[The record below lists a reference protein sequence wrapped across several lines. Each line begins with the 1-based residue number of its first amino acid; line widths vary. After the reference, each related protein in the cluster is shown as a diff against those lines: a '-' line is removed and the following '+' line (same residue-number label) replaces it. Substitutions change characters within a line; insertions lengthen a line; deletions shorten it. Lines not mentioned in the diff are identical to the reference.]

1 MSKTEKR
8 LSIVSIVL
16 IAVMVFTTVF
26 NVAIGGI
33 SLAADG
39 SVGSGGNGSSA
50 ANNFEKVNMDLSAL
64 REQYVKQSLMQKNI
78 ASYDGER
85 WVIVELIGD
94 TLYDKFSS
102 STRYNEYS
110 EFGKSVEGRKAKANI
125 QAEQQK
131 FLSKLDSH
139 GIDYKF
145 KYSYTGLA
153 NAVAIK
159 INSDAFNAVKKMN
172 GVSDVYYTE
181 NYAVPTVE
189 AVTNN
194 ANVYTTGIYDSSDID
209 YKGEGMVVAVLD
221 TGLDYTHEAFAA
233 MPKNPSLGWDKA
245 YIEEKISSPNFNA
258 VGTADDFYYNEKI
271 PFAYDYADDD
281 TDVYPS
287 YSSHGTHVA
296 GIVAGSSDYVVNK
309 ETGEKF
315 IGVAPE
321 AQLVIGKV
329 FTDNLDSEG
338 LGGAN
343 SMDILAAVEDCAL
356 LGVDVI
362 NMSLGTAAGFTDERS
377 STWITEVYAQVEAA
391 GISLVVAA
399 SNDYSSGFGGG
410 NGTNLASNPD
420 SGTVGSP
427 STYGFALSVASINGQ
442 KSDYLIANDD
452 PNQVAFITESSNEF
466 GVAFEFV
473 DLLYE
478 IAAQTRNVA
487 SVARTEN
494 LKFKYVV
501 IGDVGRPGNYTSTIK
516 RRLAD
521 KTGYDGT
528 IALVKRGD
536 TTFAEKVQA
545 AMDAGAD
552 ACIIYN
558 SVAGTIRMSL
568 GDVENPIPTCSI
580 TMDAGKVLVD
590 NADRRTSCGS
600 VTVNAS
606 EQIAGPFM
614 SDFSSWGP
622 TPDLHLKP
630 EITAHGGEI
639 TSAVAGGYDVYS
651 GTSMAAPNMAGAIA
665 LLRQHL
671 KAEGLQGKD
680 LSARINQV
688 LMSTATIAN
697 NDSGNPY
704 SPRKQGAGLA
714 GIKDAIDSEGY
725 ITVND
730 AKGNVSDKTKIEL
743 FDDPMK
749 KGVYELRFTMHN
761 TTDSMQT
768 YEPKVYVMTETM
780 SSDMKTVAEK
790 AYILNNDCTI
800 EYRVGGQVHSGTL
813 TVPQNSTVEVEIKI
827 TLGAGAREYLD
838 KNFINGMFVEGFVS
852 MVATGNTKITLGLPY
867 LAFYGDWTDAPLFD
881 YDTYELAESEKDSE
895 IKTEN
900 KLKASAAETRI
911 IGMYYNDEYILPLG
925 QYIYEQDEEEV
936 QIYPER
942 EKIAISMFDDTTYGH
957 TIYEIYAVYAGL
969 LRGAA
974 YMNVVITDAA
984 TGEVKFVQRQEN
996 VNKSY
1001 AAGGSNRGAF
1011 VPLELN
1017 PAEWG
1022 LSNNST
1028 YNVSLVGEIDYGHY
1042 EDANGEKHG
1051 ALAGQNKK
1059 NVDKEGYRIDE
1070 NGNRVLDKNGYP
1082 ILDIRNSFDFQ
1093 FTADYEAPE
1102 MLSYKIRY
1110 VPYTVNKVV
1119 KYRIYM
1125 DVEVRDNQYVQDILP
1140 CYIDETREENKLRLL
1155 TEYAIP
1161 VYGQK
1166 GETSTVSFEITD
1178 LYDDY
1183 IKNSTEEKQLYLQV
1197 EDYALNSTTYRIRL
1211 GSEGISSTA
1220 KNYPYSVDFAE
1231 DELLVKGDSAV
1242 DGKGNTYNWYEL
1254 TLSPYTLYTLNPT
1267 VKVLNDAGEPVV
1279 STSTDALFK
1288 TLTWTGGGKR
1298 VIADNYQLFSNSPA
1312 VSART
1317 TMTLG
1322 DETGK
1327 VYARIRVSIKG
1338 ETVNSLPK
1346 PESIKFNPVINGDGY
1361 VVSLDAIAPELELNP
1376 GQTLKLGWSVSP
1388 WYCTPPQVIWSSS
1401 NPQVVD
1407 VDSEGNVTTLARG
1420 SSYITVQS
1428 KDDPNVVKS
1437 VRVKVGASYRVSN
1450 FTLMDFY
1457 GHGEAIIPNNLNI
1470 MYLNED
1476 CFKGRTDIEK
1486 VVLPTTL
1493 TEIPENAFQG
1503 CTSLK
1508 EVIIP
1513 GKCTVIRENAFNGC
1527 KGLTTVRLGQFVDS
1541 EQNSVGDEYYGTLTV
1556 GRHAFRNCE
1565 NLDTITMYG
1574 GTYGES
1580 DYYEINSQ
1588 RRITTLYDEAFLGC
1602 VKLKSIDL
1610 YEVRVSGSGVFR
1622 NCTGLKT
1629 VTLSE
1634 HTVIGEYMFE
1644 GCTSLNNVNYSAAA
1658 VAPYAFKDCTG
1669 LTSLSLADSV
1679 QSIGA
1684 GAFYNTRMSAVA
1696 LPNGEITV
1704 GADAFAHCANL
1715 ATVSLSAKTHINMGT
1730 RSPFAGCTQLKEYT
1744 LAGASDFYTVTDGIL
1759 YEDGGATL
1767 ASVPVG
1773 HASFELPVQVTRIGD
1788 AAYSGVTGIADVNL
1802 SRNNFQIGKYAFA
1815 NSSVESVKL
1824 PDGMTAIPEGLFYGC
1839 ARLTSVTANDGFAEL
1854 KRIENGAFLN
1864 CASLTSISMPE
1875 VLTIGEEAFM
1885 GSGLTALPS
1894 AKITEIGMNA
1904 FNGTALTN
1912 VSLPNLSKLGAAAFA
1927 NIASL
1932 VRVELGA
1939 VTSMGSEAFINSQK
1953 ITYVSFAQGTT
1964 EIGEKAFYSENHVNN
1979 AIEVVLPDSV
1989 AVIGSKAFYN
1999 QGGLTS
2005 VNLSGVKYVHAYAF
2019 YKTSLTGADL
2029 SNIEQIGASAFE
2041 ETKLVTAN
2049 LDKAEII
2056 GDSAFYGVK
2065 TLTSVNFGAAR
2076 IIGYEAFADTALNTV
2091 EIPATMSRRTY
2102 DFSWYEYDEKN
2113 RPELDQFKT
2122 RQEIAYGAGAFAGIP
2137 TLTSITVAQG
2147 NPVFV
2152 SIDGV
2157 LYSRVEKGL
2166 VLEQYPTAKPDKSYT
2181 VEKNTV
2187 EIREEAFQSVSSL
2200 ESVEF
2205 PYTVN
2210 TIGAYA
2216 FFQSSVK
2223 NYKFNGVEAPVL
2235 LSNYFDLSV
2244 FASDPDT
2251 KRFLGGSTNFYANF
2265 YDFAIF
2271 ADKDAWA
2278 SPSDYKLTLTIPLNA
2293 TGYDGVWTAFFS
2305 TIKRTSSIEADRTT
2319 HAALE
2324 AIASLMSYL
2333 TDKDIANMPI
2343 EQVKKD
2349 SELGLIAANA
2359 RNAYNQISSPEQIA
2373 LAADSYAKLMSV
2385 EKALRDRKAALGIPA
2400 RITELRT
2407 ISLPTKTRYNIG
2419 EKFDPTGMS
2428 LKVVYDDGSEVPLEG
2443 DNYTLSQDT
2452 MTYNAETY
2460 GSLVIRITFKDDANI
2475 YTEISVMVNAPEDNE
2490 NPSDNGDPSANNTGL
2505 SKSAVIAISVVI
2517 PLVVLLAAGA
2527 AIAIVL
2533 IKKKSANG
2541 DGDNG
2546 GGNGG
2551 NGENVLGNDGVENIE
2566 SGEVEASSTEAVVTS
2581 ENAAETAE
2589 MKDSDGMSDSAS
2601 EANAEDAESSEEE
2614 LIDAKAEN
2622 NPADE
2627 ATAELGEEL

>member
-16 IAVMVFTTVF
+16 IAVMVSTAVF

-39 SVGSGGNGSSA
+39 GAGSAVNGSSA
-50 ANNFEKVNMDLSAL
+50 ANNFEKVNMDLSSL
-64 REQYVKQSLMQKNI
+64 REQYINQSLLQKNI
-78 ASYDGER
+78 ASFDGER
-85 WVIVELIGD
+85 WVIVELTGD

-110 EFGKSVEGRKAKANI
+110 DFGKSVEGRKAKANI

-153 NAVAIK
+153 NAVAIR
-159 INSDAFNAVKKMN
+159 INADSFNAIKKMN

-209 YKGEGMVVAVLD
+209 YKGDGMVVAVLD
-221 TGLDYTHEAFAA
+221 TGLDYTHEAFAT
-233 MPKNPSLGWDKA
+233 MPENPALGWDKA
-245 YIEEKISSPNFNA
+245 YVENKLASAEFNA

-315 IGVAPE
+315 IGVAPQ

-377 STWITEVYAQVEAA
+377 STWITEIYALVEAA

-466 GVAFEFV
+466 GIAFEFV
-473 DLLYE
+473 DLLYG
-478 IAAQTRNVA
+478 IAAQTRGVA

-558 SVAGTIRMSL
+558 NVAGTIRMSL
-568 GDVENPIPTCSI
+568 GEVENPIPTCSI
-580 TMDAGKVLVD
+580 TMDAGKVFVD
-590 NADRRTSCGS
+590 NADRRTACGS
-600 VTVNAS
+600 ITVNAS

-671 KAEGLQGKD
+671 KGEGLTGKE
-680 LSARINQV
+680 LSARVNQV

-730 AKGNVSDKTKIEL
+730 ANGDVSDKTKIEL
-743 FDDPMK
+743 FDDPTK
-749 KGVYELRFTMHN
+749 KGVYELRFTMRN
-761 TTDSMQT
+761 TTDKAQT

-800 EYRVGGQVHSGTL
+800 EYKVGGQTHSGTL
-813 TVPQNSTVEVEIKI
+813 TVPQNGTVEVEIKI
-827 TLGAGAREYLD
+827 TLGAGAKQYLD
-838 KNFINGMFVEGFVS
+838 TNFINGMYVEGFVS
-852 MVATGNTKITLGLPY
+852 MVATGDTKITLGLPY

-881 YDTYELAESEKDSE
+881 YDTYELAESEMDSE
-895 IKTEN
+895 IKLEN

-925 QYIYEQDEEEV
+925 QYIYEQNEEDV

-942 EKIAISMFDDTTYGH
+942 EKIAISMFDDTQYGH

-1028 YNVSLVGEIDYGHY
+1028 YYVSLVGEIDYGHY
-1042 EDANGEKHG
+1042 EDADGEKHG
-1051 ALAGQNKK
+1051 ASAGQNKT
-1059 NVDKEGYRIDE
+1059 NVDSEGYRIDAS
-1070 NGNRVLDKNGYP
+1070 GNRVLDKNGYP
-1082 ILDIRNSFDFQ
+1082 ILDIRNSFNFQ
-1093 FTADYEAPE
+1093 FTADYESPE

-1125 DVEVRDNQYVQDILP
+1125 DVEVRDNQYVQDVLP
-1140 CYIDETREENKLRLL
+1140 CYIDETRTENKLRLL

-1178 LYDDY
+1178 LYEDY

-1197 EDYALNSTTYRIRL
+1197 EDYALNSTTYVIKL
-1211 GSEGISSTA
+1211 GSKGISAEA
-1220 KNYPYSVDFAE
+1220 KNYPYSVEFAE
-1231 DELLVKGDSAV
+1231 DELLVKGDTAV

-1288 TLTWTGGGKR
+1288 TLTWTGGGNR
-1298 VIADNYQLFSNSPA
+1298 VFADNYQLFSNSPA
-1312 VSART
+1312 ISART

-1338 ETVNSLPK
+1338 ETVNPLPK
-1346 PESIKFNPVINGDGY
+1346 PESITFNPVINGKGY
-1361 VVSLDAIAPELELNP
+1361 VVSLDAVTPELELNP
-1376 GQTLKLGWSVSP
+1376 GQTLKLGWTVSP
-1388 WYCTPPQVIWSSS
+1388 WYCTAPQVIWSSS
-1401 NPQVVD
+1401 NPDVVK
-1407 VDSEGNVTTLARG
+1407 VDADGVITTIGRG
-1420 SSYITVQS
+1420 SSYIMVQS
-1428 KDDPNVVKS
+1428 KNDSNVVKS
-1437 VRVKVGASYRVSN
+1437 VRVKVGSSYRVSN
-1450 FTLMDFY
+1450 YSLMEFY
-1457 GHGEAIIPNNLNI
+1457 GHGVANIPNNLNI

-1476 CFKGRTDIEK
+1476 CFKGRTDITK
-1486 VVLPTTL
+1486 VILPTTL

-1503 CTSLK
+1503 CTALE

-1513 GKCTVIRENAFNGC
+1513 GKCTVIKENAFDGC
-1527 KGLTTVRLGQFVDS
+1527 RALKTVRLGQFVDS
-1541 EQNSVGDEYYGTLTV
+1541 EQNSVGDEYFGTLTV
-1556 GRHAFRNCE
+1556 GRHAFRDCVA
-1565 NLDTITMYG
+1565 LDTITMYG
-1574 GTYGES
+1574 GTFDAA

-1602 VKLKSIDL
+1602 VKLGSIDL

-1622 NCTGLKT
+1622 NCTGLRN

-1634 HTVIGEYMFE
+1634 HTVIGDYMFE
-1644 GCTSLNNVNYSAAA
+1644 GCTSLNNVNYSAES
-1658 VAPYAFKDCTG
+1658 VAPYAFKDCTA
-1669 LTSLSLADSV
+1669 LTALGLADSV
-1679 QSIGA
+1679 KNIGA
-1684 GAFYNTRMSAVA
+1684 GAFYNTKISELA
-1696 LPNGEITV
+1696 LPNGDVTI

-1715 ATVSLSAKTHINMGT
+1715 TSVSLSGKTHISMST
-1730 RSPFAGCTQLKEYT
+1730 RSPFVGCTQFSAYNLR
-1744 LAGASDFYTVTDGIL
+1744 GASEFYTVTDGIL
-1759 YEDGGATL
+1759 YENGGETL

-1773 HASFELPVQVTRIGD
+1773 HTAFELPVQVTEIAD
-1788 AAYSGVTGIADVNL
+1788 AAYAGVTGIADVDL
-1802 SRNNFQIGKYAFA
+1802 GRGGIKIGNYAFA
-1815 NSSVESVKL
+1815 NSSVETVVL

-1839 ARLTSVTANDGFAEL
+1839 ARLASVTANDNFASL
-1854 KRIENGAFLN
+1854 TKIGNGAFEN
-1864 CASLTSISMPE
+1864 CAALTTVSMPE
-1875 VLTIGEEAFM
+1875 ALMIGEEAFM

-1904 FNGTALTN
+1904 FNGTALKN
-1912 VSLPNLSKLGAAAFA
+1912 VSLPNLTKLGAAAFA
-1927 NIASL
+1927 NIATL
-1932 VRVELGA
+1932 TRVELGA
-1939 VTSMGSEAFINSQK
+1939 VTSMGSEVFVNSQG
-1953 ITYVSFAQGTT
+1953 ITYVSFANGTT
-1964 EIGEKAFYSENHVNN
+1964 AIGEKAFYSENSVSN
-1979 AIEVVLPDSV
+1979 AIEVVLPNSV
-1989 AVIGSKAFYN
+1989 TSIGASAFYN
-1999 QGGLTS
+1999 QGGLTA
-2005 VNLSGVKYVHAYAF
+2005 VNLSGVEYVYEYAF
-2019 YKTSLTGADL
+2019 YKTGITGADL
-2029 SNIEQIGASAFE
+2029 SNIKQIGVCAFE
-2041 ETKLVTAN
+2041 ETKLVTAD
-2049 LDKAEII
+2049 LDKAEFI
-2056 GDSAFYGVK
+2056 GEAAFYNVE
-2065 TLTSVNFGAAR
+2065 TLTSVTLGAAQ
-2076 IIGYEAFADTALNTV
+2076 IIGYEAFAGTSLTTV
-2091 EIPATMSRRTY
+2091 EIPATMNRRTY
-2102 DFSWYEYDEKN
+2102 DYSWYEYDEKH
-2113 RPELDQFKT
+2113 RPEPDQFKT
-2122 RQEIAYGAGAFAGIP
+2122 RQELAYGAGAFAGIS

-2147 NPVFV
+2147 NPVFI

-2157 LYSRVEKGL
+2157 LYSRVENGL
-2166 VLEQYPTAKPDKSYT
+2166 VLEQYPNAKAGKSYT

-2187 EIREEAFQSVSSL
+2187 VIRDEAFQNVSVL
-2200 ESVEF
+2200 ESIEF

-2216 FFQSSVK
+2216 FFNSSVK

-2235 LSNYFDLSV
+2235 LANYFDLSLL
-2244 FASDPDT
+2244 ASDAES
-2251 KRFLGGSTNFYANF
+2251 KRFLAGNTNFYANF
-2265 YDFAIF
+2265 SDFAIL
-2271 ADKDAWA
+2271 ADKGAWVV
-2278 SPSDYKLTLTIPLNA
+2278 PNDYKLTLTIPLNA
-2293 TGYDGVWTAFFS
+2293 KGYDGVWTAFFS
-2305 TIKRTSSIEADRTT
+2305 TINRTDTIEADRTT
-2319 HAALE
+2319 HAAIE
-2324 AIASLMSYL
+2324 SIASLMAYL
-2333 TDKDIANMPI
+2333 ADKDIANMSL

-2349 SELGLIAANA
+2349 SALGIMASDA
-2359 RNAYNQISSPEQIA
+2359 RKAYNEISSAEQLA
-2373 LAADSYAKLMSV
+2373 LAADSYANLMSV
-2385 EKALRDRKAALGIPA
+2385 EKAIRDRKAALGAPA
-2400 RITELRT
+2400 RIVELQT
-2407 ISLPTKTRYNIG
+2407 ISLPSKTRYDVG

-2428 LKVVYDDGSEVPLEG
+2428 LKVIYDDGSEVPLDG

-2475 YTEISVMVNAPEDNE
+2475 YTEISVMVNAPEQDN
-2490 NPSDNGDPSANNTGL
+2490 NDPSGNGDPSANNTGL
-2505 SKSAVIAISVVI
+2505 GKSAVIAISVVI

-2527 AIAIVL
+2527 AVAIVL
-2533 IKKKSANG
+2533 IKKKKASAIDG
-2541 DGDNG
+2541 GDNG

-2551 NGENVLGNDGVENIE
+2551 NNER
-2566 SGEVEASSTEAVVTS
+2566 GEVDAPSTEVGAMS
-2581 ENAAETAE
+2581 ENAAETPE
-2589 MKDSDGMSDSAS
+2589 MKDSDGMSDATS
-2601 EANAEDAESSEEE
+2601 EANAEGADSLEVE
-2614 LIDAKAEN
+2614 LIEEKDEN